1 MKLVKF
7 TLLFL
12 IVALASCAMGPQTQ
26 LERERE
32 RLQVRLWEQCMKVNS
47 EKHKQ
52 NFDAAAYF
60 DACYDWSRRQSK
72 ATFHSTRN
80 PYPQDFRDKMVEL
93 VRSGCTPSKLA
104 KDWDPIR

>member
-12 IVALASCAMGPQTQ
+12 IVALASCAIGPQTQ

-47 EKHKQ
+47 QKYKQ

-60 DACYDWSRRQSK
+60 DACYTWARSQSK
-72 ATFHSTRN
+72 ASFPGRLTR
-80 PYPQDFRDKMVEL
+80 K
-93 VRSGCTPSKLA
+93 
-104 KDWDPIR
+104 PIL

>member
-1 MKLVKF
+1 MATGNFNLPTSAVPQSNGAADMKLAKF
-7 TLLFL
+7 TLLVL
-12 IVALASCAMGPQTQ
+12 TMSLAGCAIGPQTQ

-60 DACYDWSRRQSK
+60 DACYNWSRSQSK
-72 ATFHSTRN
+72 PSFPGRLTR
-80 PYPQDFRDKMVEL
+80 K
-93 VRSGCTPSKLA
+93 
-104 KDWDPIR
+104 PIL